1 MLINNLLF
9 CDRGL
14 HYYNFIIHVLMRD
27 ERRKEERSKQ
37 GQLQTKNKAKQHS
50 TPKAVTCI
58 SCVVAANEQK
68 DKPIL

>member
-1 MLINNLLF
+1 MQSYIYIPPKVHIVYYYFVLLINNYCKMLINNLLF

-37 GQLQTKNKAKQHS
+37 GQ
-50 TPKAVTCI
+50 
-58 SCVVAANEQK
+58 
-68 DKPIL
+68 